1 MENCEFL
8 VTDLLAV
15 IVNGETF
22 LVGDLVKL
30 NGTESPVF
38 CITEISQKKYLT
50 GATFSTVKYQP
61 RIKVQKVIGSLDNPV
76 YDYQARVF
84 KKNFPFTWIGARKD
98 LIEK

>member
-30 NGTESPVF
+30 
-38 CITEISQKKYLT
+38 K
-50 GATFSTVKYQP
+50 
-61 RIKVQKVIGSLDNPV
+61 
-76 YDYQARVF
+76 
-84 KKNFPFTWIGARKD
+84 
-98 LIEK
+98 